1 MKRNV
6 VDASDTI
13 HVRKSIRI
21 SSDSEN
27 RSVVQI
33 KPEIVKNSENQIIY
47 KLHTSDLVKDIQN
60 TLIVNKSK
68 TLSDK
73 KYGMHNQNVSSVN
86 CVRQNVSE
94 NDTNS
99 FLKGRRINKLED
111 VVTDSSNK
119 KFKRNEC

>member
-94 NDTNS
+94 NDSNS

>member
-47 KLHTSDLVKDIQN
+47 KLHTSNLVKDIQN

-94 NDTNS
+94 NDSNS